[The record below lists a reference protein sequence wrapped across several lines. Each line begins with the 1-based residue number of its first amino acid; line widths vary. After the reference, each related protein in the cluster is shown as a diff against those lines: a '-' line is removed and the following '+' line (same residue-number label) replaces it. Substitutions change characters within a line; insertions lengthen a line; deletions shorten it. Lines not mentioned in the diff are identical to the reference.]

1 MVLKLCDEND
11 KAKDL
16 NDYFKKTLQDH
27 ISKQIVP
34 HLQKQREDT
43 LLKEFVR

>member
-27 ISKQIVP
+27 IQKQIVP